1 MRRAER
7 QAPIAA
13 PVRRRARWVLA
24 LLLCLN
30 VGFFVWS
37 QGVLGRLGMAS
48 GSEIGRPAGDVAT
61 GGMHLLSAQ
70 EGAQVQAR
78 IALESRQAQALAQ
91 AQETE
96 MVLEFETPSQAP
108 AALASPAKTHHAPS
122 AAHSRHKLKNP
133 RHQSA
138 R

>member
-1 MRRAER
+1 MRRAEL

-13 PVRRRARWVLA
+13 PVRRRARWILV

-37 QGVLGRLGMAS
+37 QGALARLGIAS
-48 GSEIGRPAGDVAT
+48 GPENGRPAGDVAT

-78 IALESRQAQALAQ
+78 IALESRQALALAQ

-108 AALASPAKTHHAPS
+108 AARASPAKTHHAPS
-122 AAHSRHKLKNP
+122 AAHPKHKLKNP